1 MKPQVLMN
9 MLRGDVARLRRC
21 TQITTCDASDDAGG
35 TPSPDH
41 PTTRSTRWLVSAD
54 PYSSLLGSVTT

>member
-1 MKPQVLMN
+1 
-9 MLRGDVARLRRC
+9 MLVGVGGVAGDGSVPGLGWL
-21 TQITTCDASDDAGG
+21 QSTCDASDDAGG